1 MIKKL
6 FLLLTLTSFTSVIQA
21 KHYTITEEDK
31 ACTNDAEGYNELA
44 DCFSKIGNKADDY
57 TIAFLKAK
65 SNKLYKQYYNE
76 ADKVTKACKKKYF
89 DDGRPFARAE
99 YHQCYMDRMLY
110 LGEKYDRIIN
120 GR

>member
-1 MIKKL
+1 MCFIKVFLSIKL
-6 FLLLTLTSFTSVIQA
+6 NSQLTALTS
-21 KHYTITEEDK
+21 
-31 ACTNDAEGYNELA
+31 

-89 DDGRPFARAE
+89 DDGSPFARAE